1 VNGHAIA
8 DPVNISMCLIVI
20 LGRCFSGA
28 DVVARRV
35 SEKLGYRLVDADAI
49 SERAAAWSVPEE
61 QLREALRPI
70 PFLRRCFRQGSEVE
84 LAALRAALAEEA
96 AASEAVYSGH
106 EGLLLQPHVTP
117 VLRIRLKRPL
127 QCRIAALERRLRLT
141 GEEARRY
148 IRRADRAYRQ
158 WVRRVSGSDDEDPAL
173 YDLVV
178 DVNDGDFDSAC
189 RTITAFASRHSSL
202 ATGTEYR
209 AAMTELALA
218 SRIEAVLKMIPETA
232 RLNAS
237 VTTDR
242 GLVFLAAAHWNVRD
256 REAIRGV
263 VCEIP
268 GVRRVGFID
277 WRPQR
282 QGVIETLR
290 NRVAVGWRRWAAG
303 ATVCSLLAA
312 GTLLLKHLDSST
324 PDEVTSVTGVIT
336 DTRCAGNHRVS
347 VGSEKSRC
355 VRDCVRVQNQAKYA
369 LFDGVRVYT
378 LSNQGLGDQFAARA
392 VTVAGR
398 LNPKNNVL
406 QVHSITPCAGTMVPF

>member
-1 VNGHAIA
+1 
-8 DPVNISMCLIVI
+8 ML
-20 LGRCFSGA
+20 
-28 DVVARRV
+28 RV
-35 SEKLGYRLVDADAI
+35 
-49 SERAAAWSVPEE
+49 
-61 QLREALRPI
+61 
-70 PFLRRCFRQGSEVE
+70 
-84 LAALRAALAEEA
+84 
-96 AASEAVYSGH
+96 
-106 EGLLLQPHVTP
+106 GLKT
-117 VLRIRLKRPL
+117 PL

-141 GEEARRY
+141 AEDARSY
-148 IRRADRAYRQ
+148 IRRADRAYRR
-158 WVRRVSGSDDEDPAL
+158 WVRRVAGSDDEDPAL

-202 ATGTEYR
+202 ATGAEYR

-218 SRIEAVLKMIPETA
+218 SRIEAVLKLIPETA

-242 GLVFLAAAHWNVRD
+242 GVVFLAAVHWNVRD
-256 REAIRGV
+256 REAIRRV

-268 GVRRVGFID
+268 GVRRVVLVD
-277 WRPQR
+277 WRPAR
-282 QGVIETLR
+282 QSLIETIR
-290 NRVAVGWRRWAAG
+290 NRIAADWRPWAAG

-312 GTLLLKHLDSST
+312 GTLFLKHLDSNT

-398 LNPKNNVL
+398 LNLKSNVL
-406 QVHSITPCAGTMVPF
+406 QVHSITPCVGTLVPF